1 MAATVDIVKLN
12 YGEEK
17 RQTTAQEH
25 PYGQVGMN
33 NDGRG
38 YVYVFMDGAVTAG
51 KLLQTPVTA
60 VEHDMDLVTAAAAVG
75 AITISVTLGALL
87 AAADLYKDGY
97 LYVNDGPGEGQ
108 LFKIDTHVAVA
119 SSGTFAVPIRDEGGV
134 RTALTATS
142 LCGLF
147 KNPYKDVIVAPT
159 TFTGSIVGA
168 TTRDM
173 SDNNFGWAQRKGMA
187 ALLAK
192 GTIVRGGMVQ
202 RGNATTTDIA
212 GAVEQADY
220 ASTVEDQIVG
230 VASNII
236 AVDTDYTFVHMT
248 LPL

>member
-17 RQTTAQEH
+17 RQTTTQEH
-25 PYGQVGMN
+25 PYGQVAFLP
-33 NDGRG
+33 DGRTFR
-38 YVYVFMDGAVTAG
+38 YVFMDGAVTAG
-51 KLLQTPVTA
+51 KLLQTPVTDA
-60 VEHDMDLVTAAAAVG
+60 AHDMDLVTAAAAIG
-75 AITISVTLGALL
+75 ATTVSVTLGAVA

-108 LFKIDTHVAVA
+108 LFKIDTHGAVA
-119 SSGTFAVPIRDEGGV
+119 SSGVFAVPIRDEGGV

-142 LCGLF
+142 ECGLF
-147 KNPYKDVIVAPT
+147 KNPYKDVVVAPT

-173 SDNNFGWAQRKGMA
+173 TDNNYGWAQRQGQA

-192 GTIVRGGMVQ
+192 GTIVRGGHVT
-202 RGNATTTDIA
+202 RANATTTDVA

-220 ASTVEDQIVG
+220 AGTVEDQIVG
-230 VASNII
+230 AVSNII
-236 AVDTDYTFVHMT
+236 SVTTDYTLVDMT
-248 LPL
+248 LPA